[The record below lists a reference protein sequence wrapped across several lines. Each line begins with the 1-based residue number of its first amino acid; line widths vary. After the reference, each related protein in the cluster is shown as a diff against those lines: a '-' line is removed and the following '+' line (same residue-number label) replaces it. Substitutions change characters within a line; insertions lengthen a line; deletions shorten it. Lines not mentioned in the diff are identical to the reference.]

1 VLALVLLGLLV
12 DDLVV
17 AAETRVCAGHLASAE
32 EGVHPAAVDVDAIA
46 QLDVATAA
54 IAAQHVPAAPLWHRR
69 HHKHA
74 NETNRFKIEEKRTQT
89 NRFKIEEKRTF
100 VSSVNKSTMI
110 TSKQCIASSYEQTSK
125 FLDQIIKE
133 AQPSDLTRLADTRL
147 GGSPMSLCSAFR
159 VGIAV
164 ALPGRPD
171 ALRRAHA
178 TRCHP

>member
-1 VLALVLLGLLV
+1 
-12 DDLVV
+12 
-17 AAETRVCAGHLASAE
+17 
-32 EGVHPAAVDVDAIA
+32 VDVDAIA

-74 NETNRFKIEEKRTQT
+74 NETNRFKIEEKRLLSKKKKIEEKRTQT

-125 FLDQIIKE
+125 FVDQIIKE
-133 AQPSDLTRLADTRL
+133 A
-147 GGSPMSLCSAFR
+147 
-159 VGIAV
+159 
-164 ALPGRPD
+164 
-171 ALRRAHA
+171 
-178 TRCHP
+178 